1 MAIYGMKDASNMI
14 LFDKK
19 TGLPAMFID
28 YANATSSEW
37 SAEAV
42 YANKKGTKAIRWDA
56 AREGTLTIET
66 ELFSL
71 ELLALV
77 MGSDVEEGTDGVIQR
92 EPITLDET
100 RSYNL
105 GQGKNIVGKSV
116 SVVPVGQDFVDHIG
130 QPLQNRTSDI
140 EKVPAL
146 VNNVVVT
153 AIDKSTKVTWAT
165 SKQAD
170 EYKVIRNGE
179 VVGTVE
185 ATSFTDS
192 GLTPETEYTY
202 TIVAVNS
209 IGEGATS
216 AKVVVQ
222 TAAEGTTTGKPVRAT
237 EEAIEEAAKGEG
249 KLHDAGESA
258 ATFTFEDGKIVFDK
272 NAFPGENYAIYFEEK
287 VPGVRKLTISA
298 DKFPSNYSII
308 ADAQIREQETGLDN
322 LVQMHFK
329 NAKPQPNFTLTQ
341 SSTEPTSLS
350 ITFDLFP
357 DKDNVLA
364 DMKVID

>member
-19 TGLPAMFID
+19 TGRPVMFIN

-42 YANKKGTKAIRWDA
+42 FANKKGTKAIRWDA

-66 ELFSL
+66 ELFPL

-77 MGSDVEEGTDGVIQR
+77 MGSEIEKGTQGVIQR
-92 EPITLDET
+92 EAVTLDET
-100 RSYNL
+100 LTYNL
-105 GQGKNIVGKSV
+105 GEGKNIVGSSV
-116 SVVPVGQDFVDHIG
+116 SVVPVAADYVEHIG

-146 VNNVVVT
+146 TNNVVVT
-153 AIDKSTKVTWAT
+153 AIDKSAKITWAT
-165 SKQAD
+165 SKLAD
-170 EYKVIRNGE
+170 AYEVYRNDEKVA
-179 VVGTVE
+179 TVE
-185 ATSFTDS
+185 SNSFTDS
-192 GLTPETEYTY
+192 GLKPSTKYAY
-202 TIVAVNS
+202 VIKAINA
-209 IGEGATS
+209 IGVSAAS
-216 AKVVVQ
+216 AKVEITTPV
-222 TAAEGTTTGKPVRAT
+222 EGTTTGTPTRAT
-237 EEAIEEAAKGEG
+237 EEDITAALSKEG
-249 KLHDAGESA
+249 SLHEVGDNGG
-258 ATFTFEDGKIVFDK
+258 TFTFENGKIIFD
-272 NAFPGENYAIYFEEK
+272 NSAHMGEHYAIYFEEM
-287 VPGVRKLTISA
+287 VPDVRKLTIAA
-298 DKFPSNYSII
+298 DKFPGNYGII
-308 ADAQIREQETGLDN
+308 ADAQIREQETGIDN
-322 LVQMHFK
+322 LMQMHFK

-341 SSTEPTSLS
+341 SATEPTSLS

>member
-19 TGLPAMFID
+19 TGRPAMFIN

-42 YANKKGTKAIRWDA
+42 YATKKGTKAIRWDA
-56 AREGTLTIET
+56 AREGVLTVET

-77 MGSDVEEGTDGVIQR
+77 MGSDVENGTSGVIQR
-92 EPITLDET
+92 KPITLDST
-100 RSYNL
+100 RQFNL
-105 GQGKNIVGKSV
+105 GEGKNIVGSSV
-116 SVVPVGQDFVDHIG
+116 SVVPVDADYVDHIG

-140 EKVPAL
+140 SKVPAIT
-146 VNNVVVT
+146 NNVVVT
-153 AIDKSTKVTWAT
+153 AIDKSAKITWAT
-165 SKQAD
+165 SKLAD
-170 EYKVIRNGE
+170 SYDVFRNDEKVGN
-179 VVGTVE
+179 VE

-192 GLTPETEYTY
+192 GLDPETEYTY
-202 TIVAVNS
+202 VIKAVNT
-209 IGEGATS
+209 IGVSAPSAQVKAT
-216 AKVVVQ
+216 
-222 TAAEGTTTGKPVRAT
+222 TAAEGTSTGKPVRAT
-237 EEAIEEAAKGEG
+237 EEDIEKALAVEG
-249 KLHDAGESA
+249 KLHDVGEGL
-258 ATFTFEDGKIVFDK
+258 ATFTFEDGKVVFDK
-272 NAFPGENYAIYFEEK
+272 NAFPGEHYAIYFEEM
-287 VPGVRKLTISA
+287 VPGVRKLTIAA
-298 DKFPSNYSII
+298 DKFPGNYGII
-308 ADAQIREQETGLDN
+308 ADAQIREQETGIDN

-357 DKDNVLA
+357 DNENILA